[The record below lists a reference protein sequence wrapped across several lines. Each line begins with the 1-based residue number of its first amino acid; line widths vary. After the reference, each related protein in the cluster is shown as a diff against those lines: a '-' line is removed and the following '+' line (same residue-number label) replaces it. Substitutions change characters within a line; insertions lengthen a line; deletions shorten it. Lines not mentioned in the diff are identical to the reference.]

1 MLSLDCIVER
11 TNLECGT
18 ANGAGQLSRRGMTKA
33 TNRSRVLIIGGGFGG
48 LYAAKSLKRIPVD
61 ITLIDKRNFHLFQPL
76 LYQVATGGLS
86 PGDIA
91 SPLRSV
97 LKGIQNIHV
106 INDEVVDI
114 DPTSQSVQLNNGK
127 CNYDMLVLATGV
139 ENHYY
144 GNEEWSAY
152 APSLKTVEDALEIRR
167 RILQYFETEEKR
179 YVTEI
184 GTHTLRIV
192 VVGGGATG
200 VELSGAIAE
209 LTHETMRKD
218 FRHINPVKTEIVLIE
233 SSNRLL
239 PSYPSSLSSKAALSL
254 GKLGVTT
261 RLNTTVMD
269 INKNTVVIG
278 DSGETERLT
287 AGAIFWTAG
296 IRASSLG
303 SILSTRTGVA
313 LDDLGRLIVE
323 SDLTLPGH
331 PEIMVIGDLA
341 NFSHQTGAPL
351 PGVAPV
357 AIQQGKY
364 VAKLIRNRLLGRET
378 FPFRYKDKGN
388 LAVIGRNAAV
398 ADFGFLK
405 VSGYLA
411 WILWV
416 FVHIWY
422 LIGFD
427 NKFSVLIQW
436 AWDYLTRKRGAR
448 LIVGDENRA
457 T

>member
-1 MLSLDCIVER
+1 
-11 TNLECGT
+11 
-18 ANGAGQLSRRGMTKA
+18 MTD
-33 TNRSRVLIIGGGFGG
+33 RSRVLIVGGGFGG
-48 LYAAKSLKRIPVD
+48 LYTAKSLRRIPVD
-61 ITLIDKRNFHLFQPL
+61 VTIIDRRNFHLFQPL

-91 SPLRSV
+91 SPLRGV
-97 LKGIQNIHV
+97 LKACKNIHV

-114 DPTSQSVQLNNGK
+114 DPTNQCVQLNHGK
-127 CNYDMLVLATGV
+127 CNYDTLVLASGV
-139 ENHYY
+139 ENHYF
-144 GNEEWSAY
+144 GNEEWPAY

-179 YVTEI
+179 YVTEVR
-184 GTHTLRIV
+184 THTLRIV

-209 LTHETMRKD
+209 LTHETMKKD
-218 FRHINPVKTEIVLIE
+218 FRHINPANTEIVLIE
-233 SSNRLL
+233 ASDRLI
-239 PSYPSSLSSKAALSL
+239 PSYPSSLSLKARQSL
-254 GKLGVTT
+254 EKLGVTT
-261 RLNTTVMD
+261 RLNTKVLD
-269 INKNTVVIG
+269 IGKNTVVLG
-278 DSGETERLT
+278 NGRETERLS

-296 IRASSLG
+296 IKASFLG
-303 SILSTRTGVA
+303 ALLSTRTGAA
-313 LDDLGRLIVE
+313 LDDLGRVIVE
-323 SDLTLPGH
+323 KDLTLAGH

-341 NFSHQTGAPL
+341 NFSHQAGAPL

-364 VAKLIRNRLLGRET
+364 AAKLIRNRILGRKT
-378 FPFRYKDKGN
+378 LPFRYRNKGN

-398 ADFGFLK
+398 ADFGYLK
-405 VSGYLA
+405 ISGYVA

-416 FVHIWY
+416 FVHIWS

-427 NKFSVLIQW
+427 NKLSVLMQW

-448 LIVGDENRA
+448 LIVGDDKRGDPKGPLL
-457 T
+457 